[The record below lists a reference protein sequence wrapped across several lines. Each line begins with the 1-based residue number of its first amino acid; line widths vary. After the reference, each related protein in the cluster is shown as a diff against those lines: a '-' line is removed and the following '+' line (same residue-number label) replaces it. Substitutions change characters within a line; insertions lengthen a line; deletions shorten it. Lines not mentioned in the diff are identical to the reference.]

1 MFALL
6 YCLHAPHFPAASMRQ
21 FYRRAETERAKR
33 GDGGDGRRG
42 EGLMKMELN
51 AYAVTEFKWRLGLG
65 WRTGEGR
72 TRVAKVKRVAWR
84 RRTKT
89 KAAKKNRP
97 NRERKRVL
105 AGGNLNTGVWE
116 KGTEERKSERK
127 RTQVTE
133 RDAGGGKGGGTTNQV
148 GCLITSCIPHSSP
161 ILLNLPPAPSPV
173 ARSQC
178 ISMATRQGA

>member
-51 AYAVTEFKWRLGLG
+51 AYAVTEFKWRRSRLEDQRGTHTHG
-65 WRTGEGR
+65 KGQTGGVE
-72 TRVAKVKRVAWR
+72 TE
-84 RRTKT
+84 RTKT
-89 KAAKKNRP
+89 KAARKKRP

-105 AGGNLNTGVWE
+105 PVE
-116 KGTEERKSERK
+116 P
-127 RTQVTE
+127 RTQ
-133 RDAGGGKGGGTTNQV
+133 ASGKK
-148 GCLITSCIPHSSP
+148 
-161 ILLNLPPAPSPV
+161 
-173 ARSQC
+173 
-178 ISMATRQGA
+178 

>member
-105 AGGNLNTGVWE
+105 AGGTQHRRLGKRNGGEE
-116 KGTEERKSERK
+116 K
-127 RTQVTE
+127 
-133 RDAGGGKGGGTTNQV
+133 
-148 GCLITSCIPHSSP
+148 
-161 ILLNLPPAPSPV
+161 
-173 ARSQC
+173 
-178 ISMATRQGA
+178 